1 MAVKKEL
8 FEKLIRPIGKLLSF
22 SCRLNAEILV
32 RARPT
37 RVLYTKHGNIVLNV
51 NNPLLYY
58 RAKSFFDKEPDT
70 LAWIDSFKKE
80 DIFYDIG
87 ANVGL
92 YSLYAGMKGVECV
105 SFEPE
110 SQNYAE
116 LNRNIYANQLGGK
129 IHAYCIA
136 CSNENKSDK
145 LYLSQFGVGQA
156 LHNFGEEKDYN
167 GHSSISGYQQTA
179 LSYPLDQLIEKYG
192 LRKPTHVKIDVDGI
206 EEKVIEGAIK
216 TLAQESTRSVL
227 IEINE
232 NRETDKR
239 IVDVLLGLGFSLISR
254 YHAPIFDQGDFS
266 AIYNYIFSREALE
279 LRF

>member
-1 MAVKKEL
+1 MAVKKAL
-8 FEKLIRPIGKLLSF
+8 FEKLIRPIGKLLSLP
-22 SCRLNAEILV
+22 CRLNAEILV
-32 RARPT
+32 RAQPIQI
-37 RVLYTKHGNIVLNV
+37 VHTKYGNIVLNV
-51 NNPLLYY
+51 NNPLLHY

-87 ANVGL
+87 ANIGV
-92 YSLYAGMKGVECV
+92 YSLYAGIKGVESI

-116 LNRNIYANQLGGK
+116 LNKNIYANQLGAK
-129 IHAYCIA
+129 IHTYCIA

-156 LHNFGEEKDYN
+156 LHNFAQETDYN
-167 GHSSISGYQQTA
+167 GNSMISAYQQTA

-192 LRKPTHVKIDVDGI
+192 LPKPTHVKIDVDGI
-206 EEKVIEGAIK
+206 EEKVIEGAMK
-216 TLAQESTRSVL
+216 TLIQQSTRSVL

-232 NRETDKR
+232 SRGTDKK
-239 IVDVLLGLGFSLISR
+239 IVEILLGLGFSLVSKH
-254 YHAPIFDQGDFS
+254 HAPIFDQGDYS
-266 AIYNYIFSREALE
+266 SIYNYIFSRERLE
-279 LRF
+279 LSF